1 MVPQQAWIYSGTV
14 RENILFGSKYNKNI
28 FDEVVESAALKPDL
42 KQWPNGDQTEV
53 GERGLSLSGGQKQV
67 NIPKCFNRIKAK
79 QAVFSDRNSDRNSEI
94 FYEFSIHSMATA
106 NLKKS

>member
-14 RENILFGSKYNKNI
+14 RENILFGSKYKKDI

-42 KQWPNGDQTEV
+42 EHWPNGDLTEV

-67 NIPKCFNRIKAK
+67 ELPKCQKLK
-79 QAVFSDRNSDRNSEI
+79 PSVFQIEI
-94 FYEFSIHSMATA
+94 LKFFDEF
-106 NLKKS
+106 

>member
-67 NIPKCFNRIKAK
+67 NISVVTSSGILKAK
-79 QAVFSDRNSDRNSEI
+79 HKLGITFNSDKLGGIAFTKISKLTMC
-94 FYEFSIHSMATA
+94 SA
-106 NLKKS
+106 

>member
-67 NIPKCFNRIKAK
+67 NNIRCGRVVSDFESEAK
-79 QAVFSDRNSDRNSEI
+79 TRCNFQF
-94 FYEFSIHSMATA
+94 
-106 NLKKS
+106 

>member
-67 NIPKCFNRIKAK
+67 NIKFRFSKKATK
-79 QAVFSDRNSDRNSEI
+79 FETISHMI
-94 FYEFSIHSMATA
+94 
-106 NLKKS
+106 

>member
-14 RENILFGSKYNKNI
+14 RENIVFGSKYKKDI

-42 KQWPNGDQTEV
+42 EQWPNGDQTEV

-67 NIPKCFNRIKAK
+67 K
-79 QAVFSDRNSDRNSEI
+79 
-94 FYEFSIHSMATA
+94 SI
-106 NLKKS
+106 

>member
-28 FDEVVESAALKPDL
+28 FDEVVESAALKSDL

-79 QAVFSDRNSDRNSEI
+79 QAVFQTGILTGIPRFFMNS
-94 FYEFSIHSMATA
+94 
-106 NLKKS
+106 

>member
-53 GERGLSLSGGQKQV
+53 GERGLSLSGGQKQG
-67 NIPKCFNRIKAK
+67 NIPKCSEAK
-79 QAVFSDRNSDRNSEI
+79 QAVFSDRNSYRNSEI